1 MTSISFY
8 LSEGSRILKNS
19 RHAKR
24 YGFHRYPGNAK
35 QICHQ
40 IIKDCWN
47 GIFFQTS
54 TTHFPQFW
62 TRDFGLCTES
72 LIKLGYTKEV
82 EQTVRYALTQFQK
95 HGKITTTIS
104 SKGKPFDVFSYAIDS
119 LAWLLHSITLLN
131 EPFKEFHP
139 LIEKEVRRLCTI
151 AVDINTGLVNN
162 KKYSSIKDFAIRQ
175 SSCYDNCMLAVI
187 SASLKKLKLSNP
199 LNIFNYEKIIFE
211 HFWNGNYFYDDSTKK
226 LYVASDANLFP
237 FYFGI
242 IKEKSILKKAF
253 QSIHD
258 AQLDEPFPLAYTTK
272 AAPVTFISQ
281 EFLMKNYERDST
293 WLHIG
298 PLYLKLLQNID
309 KKQAQEYIDR
319 YTKMIEHFGTFPE
332 VLFSNGKPFQSF
344 FYHSDQGMLWAANYL
359 TLVENR

>member
-187 SASLKKLKLSNP
+187 SASM
-199 LNIFNYEKIIFE
+199 
-211 HFWNGNYFYDDSTKK
+211 KK